1 MKKLISKN
9 PVQRF
14 KIIKALQGIK
24 TPFEKAGENFGIK
37 TNNNGNR
44 YFTDYYGLNYFENGD
59 IYSKNG
65 RFLGTNSRFRQQ
77 YNQKN
82 ATNNKIKA
90 KTNNSNN
97 ITTQEEWNRYFVSQA
112 LKHRDEEQLA
122 EALKRR
128 DEEYLAA
135 RYPELQKS
143 NNQKSTTKKLQNS
156 TTNNKTN
163 KRPNQSSTN
172 SVKVASKNQTNI
184 TTPSRVQKRVNTVTS
199 PRFRNMEIQKGS
211 NLLYTWG
218 KTKGS
223 KGLDAVGVQK
233 NWRESDR
240 FSKFMQGNND
250 IYNYLVEA
258 NGGNPFGN
266 TQELQKF
273 INSKLLELSEKN
285 NKNYGS
291 IVVDNKFG
299 NQTEEGARLVYELL
313 KNGPIQNA
321 YMAPTSQVT
330 SNKYSNPGMQ
340 FNKAAT
346 HGFLNS
352 INARYTDDL
361 ISGIMNMNKDDLTKQ
376 QIYSRAGITSDMDEN
391 AIRDRLGNT
400 FAQLGIH
407 GHLGGNDKR
416 RFRNWFNTQETP
428 QSAAHIQT
436 PESVVHVQTP
446 TRNLFS
452 GLDNWN
458 KQIKS
463 RYSFLKKGGLI
474 KV

>member
-14 KIIKALQGIK
+14 KIIKAQQG
-24 TPFEKAGENFGIK
+24 TLFETIGKGKIK
-37 TNNNGNR
+37 TNNYGHRYYVNAHGN
-44 YFTDYYGLNYFENGD
+44 NIFENGD
-59 IYSKNG
+59 VYDKSGK
-65 RFLGTNSRFRQQ
+65 FLKTDPLYRNQ
-77 YNQKN
+77 YDQKN
-82 ATNNKIKA
+82 AK
-90 KTNNSNN
+90 
-97 ITTQEEWNRYFVSQA
+97 
-112 LKHRDEEQLA
+112 
-122 EALKRR
+122 
-128 DEEYLAA
+128 
-135 RYPELQKS
+135 LQKS
-143 NNQKSTTKKLQNS
+143 NNQNSISKSVKSVPKNQS
-156 TTNNKTN
+156 KTN
-163 KRPNQSSTN
+163 SPKSP
-172 SVKVASKNQTNI
+172 KNQTNV

-199 PRFRNMEIQKGS
+199 PKFKNTEIQKGS
-211 NLLYTWG
+211 DLLYTWG
-218 KTKGS
+218 KTEGS

-233 NWRESDR
+233 GWRDSDR
-240 FSKFMQGNND
+240 FNKFMQGKSDDDNMQGEND
-250 IYNYLVEA
+250 IYDYLVEA
-258 NGGNPFGN
+258 NGGNHFGN

-273 INSKLLELSEKN
+273 INSKLSELSKKN
-285 NKNYGS
+285 YKNYGS

-313 KNGPIQNA
+313 KNGPTQNA

-346 HGFLNS
+346 RGFLNS

-428 QSAAHIQT
+428 QSTTHIQT
-436 PESVVHVQTP
+436 PESVVHIQTP

-474 KV
+474 SKNPVERFNQSFTQGAGQ